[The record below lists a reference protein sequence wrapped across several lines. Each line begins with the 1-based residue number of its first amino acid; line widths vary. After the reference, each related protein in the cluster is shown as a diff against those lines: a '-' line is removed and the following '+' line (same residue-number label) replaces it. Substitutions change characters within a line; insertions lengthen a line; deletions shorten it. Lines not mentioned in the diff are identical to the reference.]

1 MAQLG
6 SAVDS
11 AQLDIGS
18 VEVRVGAL
26 SSAGKLTQA
35 HSLGVV
41 DSFTFEGTI
50 NSVSYN
56 ALFPSKQIATAII
69 ENLSKAT
76 LTYGENSVRNLNLHF
91 GNGLVASVVANATT
105 LATTTAAAATS
116 FTVATGTGST
126 IAAGETYMI
135 YPAGHPELMSL
146 VQVAS
151 ISTDTVTVVT
161 GQSLPVAYDLTVYP
175 VVHVVKSQAVG
186 FGAASYTQYF
196 TVDAIKVGFTD
207 GKPRV
212 WRIWKASIGGTASI
226 ASSRTDF
233 ARPSMELS
241 ILAPDVKDVAALGA
255 LNHVA
260 GEVAKYPLAAYY
272 TAA

>member
-1 MAQLG
+1 
-6 SAVDS
+6 VDS

-18 VEVRVGAL
+18 VEVRVGPL

-35 HSLGVV
+35 NSLGVV

-76 LTYGENSVRNLNLHF
+76 LTYGESSARNLNLHF
-91 GNGLVASVVANATT
+91 GNGLVASVAANATT
-105 LATTTAAAATS
+105 LA
-116 FTVATGTGST
+116 ST
-126 IAAGETYMI
+126 IAPGETYMI
-135 YPAGHPELMSL
+135 YPEGHPELMSL

-151 ISTDTVTVVT
+151 VSTDTVTVVT
-161 GQSLPVAYDLTVYP
+161 GQSLPVAYDLTTYP
-175 VVHVVKSQAVG
+175 VVNVIKSQAVG

-241 ILAPDVKDVAALGA
+241 ILAPDVKDVATLGA
-255 LNHVA
+255 LHHVA